1 MYYNIIVERNAKI
14 EGTLKEEG
22 YEKSKKKFGKIV

>member
-22 YEKSKKKFGKIV
+22 YEK

>member
-22 YEKSKKKFGKIV
+22 YEKKKKFGKIV